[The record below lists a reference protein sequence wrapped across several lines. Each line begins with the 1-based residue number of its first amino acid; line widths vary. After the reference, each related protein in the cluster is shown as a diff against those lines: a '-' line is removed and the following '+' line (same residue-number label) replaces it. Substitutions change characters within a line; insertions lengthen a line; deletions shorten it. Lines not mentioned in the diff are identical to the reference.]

1 MKKKDTSKPLML
13 YLPESIYLQLIK
25 VKKSEPKIT
34 NIELVERFLATKEFN
49 EIKKGNFHD
58 NLFAKI
64 KENNFVNLET
74 GNKIPKE
81 TIDLLNLQKNTVMKQ
96 FNEDN
101 ETYFAKSSF
110 PLSNSQNAFGLIW
123 RMCETYELWCK
134 EIKKEKLIKLK
145 FID

>member
-13 YLPESIYLQLIK
+13 YLAESIYLQLDKIK
-25 VKKSEPKIT
+25 KLDPQIT
-34 NIELVERFLATKEFN
+34 NIELIERFLATKEFD

-58 NLFAKI
+58 NLFEKI
-64 KENNFVNLET
+64 KENNFINFET
-74 GNKIPKE
+74 GIEIPKE
-81 TIDLLNLQKNTVMKQ
+81 TIDLLNLQKDTVMKQ
-96 FNEDN
+96 FQENS

-134 EIKKEKLIKLK
+134 EIKKEKLIKLN

>member
-13 YLPESIYLQLIK
+13 YLPESIYSNLIK
-25 VKKSEPKIT
+25 IKNEDLGLN
-34 NIELVERFLATKEFN
+34 NIELIERFISTKEFD
-49 EIKKGNFHD
+49 EIKNGFFHD
-58 NLFAKI
+58 HLFVKL
-64 KENNFVNLET
+64 KENNFLNFET
-74 GNKIPKE
+74 GKKLPKE

-96 FNEDN
+96 FKENS

-110 PLSNSQNAFGLIW
+110 PLSSSQNAFGLVW

-134 EIKKEKLIKLK
+134 EVNKEKLIKLN